1 MKKLFGLLVMFLLLS
16 SVTRMVSALEISLLS
31 ECQGALSC
39 DGGREPTIPDNDEND
54 DNDKDSEEPDTEPDP
69 VKEDADAIQSEV
81 SDISTQTA
89 DAASSTGIEADQN
102 AAETEA
108 QTTDSQDDN
117 EQQQQQNSEQGL
129 EGDDS
134 DCPVEL
140 YSGCKIIREQ
150 DYTHP
155 LFSLTRQHRLNQGS
169 AWSLGA
175 GWHSALDSRILWGV
189 DIDASSLIEAN
200 QAVVNQYQGI
210 IDDIEASLAILETSF
225 TDRIAFN
232 EASVQQ
238 KLAEAISGLVSL
250 RNIYVQKRDKAQT
263 TLDTLTRNDAQSE
276 VYRQKNRYS
285 ADPHFPAEYE
295 IGLHTIKWVTPQG
308 ARKLFSFD
316 VASSTITANSGHS
329 ARLEINDE
337 GEFVVTDTQGVRY
350 QYNVHGFLVVVIGND
365 GRRVDIKR
373 DSKQQPVSLSD
384 ELGRTLRF
392 SYADGRLSEI
402 VDQEGRITRYSY
414 QRGMLTDV
422 VQFDGEQHSYQ
433 YDHQANPLA
442 LTLKSDGEGNSA
454 HYIYRQ
460 QSEKTVVDTQ
470 IDASGNAFSYEYDFS
485 NRITTVIN
493 RNGTRTR
500 YQYNANNQIVS
511 KVFESDGSEVSNLYD
526 NRGNLAAEYNELGE
540 AYLYSYDDY
549 GRLLSRTDPAGRR
562 MEYFRDAQGRV
573 LTQTNNAGDTTH
585 FNYDVDGRLETK
597 ILADGSTVE
606 EEWLDSLLIKRVD
619 QQGNH
624 TLFEYDDFGYPIRIE
639 RFGVNT
645 LPDQS
650 FIRHQKFDKI
660 GRLLWVS
667 EGSESTPESLWR
679 TTRYDYLSEDG
690 RSLNS
695 PTRII
700 DPLGREAINRYDSN
714 GLITFYQD
722 FSGVKTYFSYT
733 SRQRVASKREVM
745 PSENGNSEYFTHYSY
760 DAENNLVKVVL
771 PHGAIWH
778 YQYDARNRLIS
789 SYLEGTEVSKAF
801 EYDLAGR
808 QISETDSTHHSS
820 HWSYYPDGNIQ
831 FISHPLGNV
840 TEHFYDDAGR
850 LEAIYDNE
858 RSSYRVQY
866 RRNELGHIVEAQ
878 DGNHNSVQYQVNAL
892 GQIVSISAPNNGQ
905 VRIQNEL
912 NWHGLPVKQSDAAG
926 GVFDH
931 EYNAFSQ
938 AVRVSDSEGGIEEFA
953 YDLLGR
959 KVLHINKSGLITQWI
974 FEQQPSQLV
983 VTKIESDS
991 RRAVMAL
998 GNNRVS
1004 IRTYDLL
1011 GRLLKYEDAAGQE
1024 WRFQYNQQGLVASIS
1039 TPDGVLIKREYNF
1052 AGNMISEIVTS
1063 REGESQASYY
1073 TYDGNGRVITEQ
1085 LPYYRLGVVNTY
1097 RYNALGQVTE
1107 LTLPD
1112 GSSHR
1117 FYYDLAGR
1125 RISASNPLGYME
1137 SWQYDANDNIVGYTD
1152 RDGFRWE
1159 YDYNADNQLS
1169 YMVEPENSSGAA
1181 TQYQYDAMGRL
1192 LATINPLGH
1201 RKSNI
1206 LDSLGRVVGSTDAA
1220 GHTKRFQLDSAG
1232 RPVVIR
1238 NRLGE
1243 ETSQSFDAFDQLVAR
1258 TDSLGN
1264 MTQFQYDE
1272 LGRLSIEA
1280 DALGGSESWTYNYQ
1294 SQVQTYANQLSQVT
1308 SYQYDDFGNLAQ
1320 IEQANGAVT
1329 QYQFNAANKLTRVTS
1344 PNGGSQ
1350 SFSYDELARLS
1361 SFSNELGEQWHY
1373 DYDFA
1378 GQVSHVY
1385 QPEHNTDIEFH
1396 YDQRGNMTERQYHHQ
1411 GSWVSERLN
1420 YDGLGRLAS
1429 IGSPE
1434 LTEQYRYD
1442 AAGRLIQV
1450 DNEQIGQ
1457 SFHYEYNSVG
1467 KRTYSQLTTT
1477 EGVHYLN
1484 DAQGRIIQIERESS
1498 EGSRVF
1504 NLTYDQKGQLVQ
1516 IDYPNHSRRTI
1527 AYDALGRIIEI
1538 NIEQEE
1544 YKGNRWRGT
1553 WDTLEVLEY
1562 HYDPAGNVTAQN
1574 RKSELADNDQWAYF
1588 EYDRVNRLI
1597 RADYPAQEDLEYEW
1611 DESGNLRHKTT
1622 KSHTYAYR
1630 YNSANQLIEMQGHR
1644 LPGFLCADASC
1655 ESDDE
1660 TDALNQGFEYE
1671 YDANGHLVIV
1681 RNGADQQVYSH
1692 DALGRL
1698 ASVVNP
1704 DGSSVSYGYDARSR
1718 RVKSQRV
1725 YSTSQNGSSSKK
1737 AQQDISTLHSYY
1749 DGRQE
1754 QGQWFSEGN
1763 EYFPFRSLTLLPR
1776 DDLPYGEVL
1785 HQKLYDLDSPLL
1797 AASGTK
1803 GSDIAHLYLHHGRL
1817 GSAIHALDETGTTA
1831 MRLGYS
1837 PFGQTYRKH
1846 NDKTFWKINAG
1857 VNANKQLAQLMP
1869 YQYTGQYTESSTGLI
1884 NLDARWYN
1892 PHANR
1897 FVQPDYWNLKNTYL
1911 PAEIQHE
1918 LIRTTQLNADMLLRD
1933 PSQQMAYG
1941 YVSGNPLFWVDPF
1954 GLAVLVLSEESAL
1967 GAGALVSSNSGFA
1980 VGIVNGDVRV
1990 HPYQRVQIEMISS
2003 VEATT
2008 GLSAELVTGVDDPSE
2023 LAGSS
2028 IDGGLSVGLKS
2039 PVAAVGGSV
2048 DIDSHGDITLGLN
2061 LKVGP
2066 SLSSPANV
2074 SSSYSKTFVG
2084 PDLTETNYIDRAV
2097 SSFNKAFERTFIGNK
2112 LCY

>member
-1 MKKLFGLLVMFLLLS
+1 M
-16 SVTRMVSALEISLLS
+16 S

-54 DNDKDSEEPDTEPDP
+54 DNDNDKDNEDPDSEPDP
-69 VKEDADAIQSEV
+69 VKEDADAIQTEV
-81 SDISTQTA
+81 TDISTQTV
-89 DAASSTGIEADQN
+89 DAASSAGIEADQN
-102 AAETEA
+102 AAETET
-108 QTTDSQDDN
+108 QTADSQDDN
-117 EQQQQQNSEQGL
+117 EQQQQQNTEQGL

-140 YSGCKIIREQ
+140 YSGCKITREQ
-150 DYTHP
+150 DYAHP

-189 DIDASSLIEAN
+189 DIDATSLIEAN

-225 TDRIAFN
+225 AGRIAFN
-232 EASVQQ
+232 EVSVQQ
-238 KLAEAISGLVSL
+238 KLAQAISELVSL
-250 RNIYVQKRDKAQT
+250 RNIYVQKRERAQT
-263 TLDTLTRNDAQSE
+263 SLDTLTRNNAQSE
-276 VYRQKNRYS
+276 VYRQRNRYA
-285 ADPHFPAEYE
+285 ADPYFSPEYE

-316 VASSTITANSGHS
+316 ADSTAITAHSGHS

-337 GEFVVTDTQGVRY
+337 GEYVVTDTQGVRY

-365 GRRVDIKR
+365 GRRVNIKR

-384 ELGRTLRF
+384 ELGRSLRF
-392 SYADGRLSEI
+392 SYADGRLSEM

-433 YDHQANPLA
+433 YDYQANPLA

-460 QSEKTVVDTQ
+460 QSGKTVVDTQ
-470 IDASGNAFSYEYDFS
+470 IDASGNDFSYEYDFS

-511 KVFESDGSEVSNLYD
+511 KVFEFDGSEVSNLYD
-526 NRGNLAAEYNELGE
+526 NRGNLVAEYNELGE
-540 AYLYSYDDY
+540 AFLYSYDDH

-562 MEYFRDAQGRV
+562 MDYARDEQGRV
-573 LTQTNNAGDTTH
+573 LTETNNAGAATH

-597 ILADGSTVE
+597 TLADGSIIE
-606 EEWLDSLLIKRVD
+606 EEWLDDLLIKRVD

-645 LPDQS
+645 LPEQS

-679 TTRYDYLSEDG
+679 TTRYEYLSEDG
-690 RSLNS
+690 RSLSS
-695 PTRII
+695 PTRIV

-714 GLITFYQD
+714 GLITFHQD

-733 SRQRVASKREVM
+733 SRQRVTSKRVVM
-745 PSENGNSEYFTHYSY
+745 PSENGNSEYSTHYNY

-778 YQYDARNRLIS
+778 YQYDARNRLIG

-801 EYDLAGR
+801 DYDLAGR

-820 HWSYYPDGNIQ
+820 HWSYYSDGNIQ
-831 FISHPLGNV
+831 SISNPLGNV
-840 TEHFYDDAGR
+840 TEHFYDDVGH

-858 RSSYRVQY
+858 RSSYLVQY
-866 RRNELGHIVEAQ
+866 KRNELGHIVEAQ
-878 DGNHNSVQYQVNAL
+878 DGNHSSAQYQVDSL
-892 GQIVSISAPNNGQ
+892 GQVVSISVPNNGQ
-905 VRIQNEL
+905 VRIRNEL
-912 NWHGLPVKQSDAAG
+912 NWRGLTVKQSDAAG
-926 GVFDH
+926 GVFDN
-931 EYNAFSQ
+931 EYNAFGQ
-938 AVRVSDSEGGIEEFA
+938 VVRVTDSEGGIEEFA

-959 KVLHINKSGLITQWI
+959 KVLHINKSGLIAQWR
-974 FEQQPSQLV
+974 FEQQLNQLV
-983 VTKIESDS
+983 VTQVESDS
-991 RRAVMAL
+991 SRAVMEL
-998 GNNRVS
+998 GNSRIS
-1004 IRTYDLL
+1004 IKTYDLL
-1011 GRLLKYEDAAGQE
+1011 GRLLKYEDATGQE
-1024 WRFQYNQQGLVASIS
+1024 WLFQYNQQGLAASI
-1039 TPDGVLIKREYNF
+1039 TAPDDVLIEREYNL

-1063 REGESQASYY
+1063 SEGESRESYY

-1097 RYNALGQVTE
+1097 RYNELGQVTVF
-1107 LTLPD
+1107 TLPD

-1125 RISASNPLGYME
+1125 RVSASNPLGYLE

-1152 RDGFRWE
+1152 QDGFIWA
-1159 YDYNADNQLS
+1159 YDYNADNQLT
-1169 YMVEPENSSGAA
+1169 YVVEPENSNGAA
-1181 TQYQYDAMGRL
+1181 TQYQYDVMGRL

-1206 LDSLGRVVGSTDAA
+1206 LDSLGRVVGLTDAE
-1220 GHTKRFQLDSAG
+1220 GNTTHFQLDPAG

-1264 MTQFQYDE
+1264 TTQFKYDE
-1272 LGRLSIEA
+1272 LGRLSIEI
-1280 DALGGSESWTYNYQ
+1280 DALGGSQSWTYNYQ
-1294 SQVQTYANQLSQVT
+1294 NQVLTYTNQLSQVT
-1308 SYQYDDFGNLAQ
+1308 EYQYADFGNLAQ
-1320 IEQANGAVT
+1320 ITQANGSVT
-1329 QYQFNAANKLTRVTS
+1329 KYQFNEANKLTRVTS
-1344 PNGGSQ
+1344 PSGASR
-1350 SFSYDELARLS
+1350 SFSYDELTRLS
-1361 SFSNELGEQWHY
+1361 SFSNELDEQWHY
-1373 DYDFA
+1373 DYDLA
-1378 GQVSHVY
+1378 GQVSQVY
-1385 QPEHNTDIEFH
+1385 QPEHNTDIQFH

-1429 IGSPE
+1429 ISSPE
-1434 LTEQYRYD
+1434 LTEQYHYD
-1442 AAGRLIQV
+1442 ATSRLIQV
-1450 DNEQIGQ
+1450 DNQQLGQ
-1457 SFHYEYNSVG
+1457 SFQYEYNTVG
-1467 KRTYSQLTTT
+1467 KRTYSQSTST
-1477 EGVHYLN
+1477 EGVYYLH
-1484 DAQGRIIQIERESS
+1484 DAEGRVIQIERESS

-1504 NLTYDQKGQLVQ
+1504 NLTYNQKGQVVQ

-1527 AYDALGRIIEI
+1527 AYDALGRITEV

-1544 YKGNRWRGT
+1544 YKGNRWRGA
-1553 WDTLEVLEY
+1553 WNSLEALKY
-1562 HYDPAGNVTAQN
+1562 RYDLAGNVIAQN
-1574 RKSELADNDQWAYF
+1574 RKSEFTDNDLWVYF
-1588 EYDRVNRLI
+1588 EYDQVNRLV
-1597 RADYPAQEDLEYEW
+1597 RADYPTQEDLEYEW
-1611 DESGNLRHKTT
+1611 DESGNLLHKKT
-1622 KSHTYAYR
+1622 KAHTYTYH
-1630 YNSANQLIEMQGHR
+1630 YNLANQLIEMQGHR
-1644 LPGFLCADASC
+1644 LPGFVCADASC
-1655 ESDDE
+1655 EGDDE
-1660 TDALNQGFEYE
+1660 AEALNQAFEYE

-1681 RNGADQQVYSH
+1681 RNGAAQQVYSH

-1698 ASVVNP
+1698 KSVVNP

-1725 YSTSQNGSSSKK
+1725 YSASQKGNSSKK
-1737 AQQDISTLHSYY
+1737 AQQNISTLQSYY

-1754 QGQWFSEGN
+1754 QGQWFTEGN
-1763 EYFPFRSLTLLPR
+1763 EYSPFRSLTLLPR
-1776 DDLPYGEVL
+1776 DDLPYGDVL

-1797 AASGTK
+1797 AASGNK
-1803 GSDIAHLYLHHGRL
+1803 GSDIAHLYVHHDRL
-1817 GSAIHALDETGTTA
+1817 GSAIHSLDETGTTA

-1846 NDKTFWKINAG
+1846 NDKTFWKINSG

-1892 PHANR
+1892 PHTNR

-1911 PAEIQHE
+1911 PIEIQHE
-1918 LIRTTQLNADMLLRD
+1918 LIRATQLNTDMLLRD

-1941 YVSGNPLFWVDPF
+1941 YVSGNPLFWIDPL
-1954 GLAVLVLSEESAL
+1954 GLAVLVLSEESTL

-1990 HPYQRVQIEMISS
+1990 HPYQRVQVEVMSS

-2008 GLSAELVTGVDDPSE
+2008 GLSAELVSGVDDPTT
-2023 LAGSS
+2023 LAGTS
-2028 IDGGLSVGLKS
+2028 IDGGLSVGLRS
-2039 PVAAVGGSV
+2039 PIAAIGGSI
-2048 DIDSHGDITLGLN
+2048 DIDAHGDFTLGLN

-2074 SSSYSKTFVG
+2074 SSSYSETLVG
-2084 PDLTETNYIDRAV
+2084 PDLTETNYFDRAV